1 MHSCELGQMNNEKL
15 INRFIDGDKTAIND
29 LYAEYSPRLYRFA
42 MAYLKSESEV
52 LDIVQE
58 VFVNVWVNRNK
69 LKKDSNLDAY
79 LFTVA
84 KNTIVSVFRKKLSEK
99 DYLEYLKNKSI
110 SNTIDTESQFNYNQL
125 SDKLNDLVEQLPPQ
139 RKKIYQLSKEQGLAN
154 KTIAAELGISIKTVE
169 DHLSKASKFIKQNL
183 TEYGFIALLFI
194 DLFINSK

>member
-1 MHSCELGQMNNEKL
+1 MNNEKL

-58 VFVNVWVNRNK
+58 VFVNVWMNRNK

-99 DYLEYLKNKSI
+99 DYLEHLKNKSI
-110 SNTIDTESQFNYNQL
+110 TNSIDTESQFNYNQL
-125 SDKLNDLVEQLPPQ
+125 SDKLNDLIEQLPPQ

-169 DHLSKASKFIKQNL
+169 DHLSKASKFIKKNL
-183 TEYGFIALLFI
+183 TEYGFLAMLFI
-194 DLFINSK
+194 DLFVSSK

>member
-1 MHSCELGQMNNEKL
+1 MNNEKL
-15 INRFIDGDKTAIND
+15 INRFISGDKTAIND

-58 VFVNVWVNRNK
+58 VFVNVWVNRKK

-99 DYLEYLKNKSI
+99 DYLEHLKNKSI
-110 SNTIDTESQFNYNQL
+110 TNSIDTESQFNYNQL

-154 KTIAAELGISIKTVE
+154 KTIAAELGISVKTVE
-169 DHLSKASKFIKQNL
+169 DHLSKASKFIKKNL
-183 TEYGFIALLFI
+183 TEYGFLALLFI

>member
-1 MHSCELGQMNNEKL
+1 MNNEKL

-99 DYLEYLKNKSI
+99 DYLDHLKNKTITNS
-110 SNTIDTESQFNYNQL
+110 IDTESQFNYNQL
-125 SDKLNDLVEQLPPQ
+125 SDKLNDLIEQLPPQ

-183 TEYGFIALLFI
+183 TEYGFLALLFI

>member
-1 MHSCELGQMNNEKL
+1 MNNEKL
-15 INRFIDGDKTAIND
+15 INRFIDGDKSAIND

-58 VFVNVWVNRNK
+58 VFVNVWMNRNK

-99 DYLEYLKNKSI
+99 DYLDHLKNKTITNS
-110 SNTIDTESQFNYNQL
+110 IDTESQFNYNQL

-139 RKKIYQLSKEQGLAN
+139 RKKIYQLSKERGLAN

-169 DHLSKASKFIKQNL
+169 DHLSKASKFIKKNL
-183 TEYGFIALLFI
+183 TEYGFLALLFI
-194 DLFINSK
+194 DLFVSSK

>member
-58 VFVNVWVNRNK
+58 VFVNVWVNRKK

-99 DYLEYLKNKSI
+99 DYLEHLKNKTITNS
-110 SNTIDTESQFNYNQL
+110 IDTESQFNYNQL

-169 DHLSKASKFIKQNL
+169 DHLSKASKFIKKNL
-183 TEYGFIALLFI
+183 TEYGFLALLFI

>member
-1 MHSCELGQMNNEKL
+1 MNNEKL

-58 VFVNVWVNRNK
+58 VFVNVWVNRKK

-99 DYLEYLKNKSI
+99 DYLEDLKHKSI
-110 SNTIDTESQFNYNQL
+110 TNSIDTESQFNYNQL

-169 DHLSKASKFIKQNL
+169 DHLSKASKFIKKNL
-183 TEYGFIALLFI
+183 TEYGFLALLFI

>member
-1 MHSCELGQMNNEKL
+1 MNNEKL

-58 VFVNVWVNRNK
+58 VFVNVWMNRNK

-99 DYLEYLKNKSI
+99 DYLEHLKNKSI
-110 SNTIDTESQFNYNQL
+110 TNSIDTESQFNYNQL
-125 SDKLNDLVEQLPPQ
+125 SNKLNDLIEQLPPQ

-169 DHLSKASKFIKQNL
+169 DHLSKASKFIKKNL
-183 TEYGFIALLFI
+183 TEYGFLALLFI
-194 DLFINSK
+194 DLFVNSK

>member
-1 MHSCELGQMNNEKL
+1 MNNEKL

-99 DYLEYLKNKSI
+99 DYLEHLKNKTITNS
-110 SNTIDTESQFNYNQL
+110 IDTESQFNYNQL
-125 SDKLNDLVEQLPPQ
+125 SDKLNELIEQLPPQ

-154 KTIAAELGISIKTVE
+154 KTIAAELEISVKTVE

-183 TEYGFIALLFI
+183 TEYGFLALLFI

>member
-58 VFVNVWVNRNK
+58 VFVNVWVNRKK

-99 DYLEYLKNKSI
+99 DYLEHLKHKSI
-110 SNTIDTESQFNYNQL
+110 TNSIDTESQFNYNQL

-154 KTIAAELGISIKTVE
+154 KTIAAELGISVKTVE
-169 DHLSKASKFIKQNL
+169 DHLSKASKFIKKNL
-183 TEYGFIALLFI
+183 TEYGFLALLFI

>member
-1 MHSCELGQMNNEKL
+1 MNNEKL

-58 VFVNVWVNRNK
+58 VFVNVWMNRNK

-99 DYLEYLKNKSI
+99 DYFEHLKNKSI
-110 SNTIDTESQFNYNQL
+110 TNSIDTESQFNYNQL

-169 DHLSKASKFIKQNL
+169 DHLSKASKFIKKNL
-183 TEYGFIALLFI
+183 TEYGFLALLFI
-194 DLFINSK
+194 DLFVNSK

>member
-1 MHSCELGQMNNEKL
+1 MNNEKL

-58 VFVNVWVNRNK
+58 VFVNVWINRNK
-69 LKKDSNLDAY
+69 LKKNSNFDAY

-99 DYLEYLKNKSI
+99 DYFEYLKNKSI
-110 SNTIDTESQFNYNQL
+110 TNSIDTESQFNYNQL
-125 SDKLNDLVEQLPPQ
+125 SDKLNDLIEQLPPQ
-139 RKKIYQLSKEQGLAN
+139 RKKIYQLSKERGLAN
-154 KTIAAELGISIKTVE
+154 KTIATELGISVKTVE
-169 DHLSKASKFIKQNL
+169 DHLSKASKFVKKNL

-194 DLFINSK
+194 DLFVNSK

>member
-1 MHSCELGQMNNEKL
+1 MNNEKL

-58 VFVNVWVNRNK
+58 VFVNVWMNRNK

-99 DYLEYLKNKSI
+99 DYLEHLKNKSI
-110 SNTIDTESQFNYNQL
+110 TNSIDTESQFNYNQL
-125 SDKLNDLVEQLPPQ
+125 SDKLNDLIEQLPPQ

-154 KTIAAELGISIKTVE
+154 KTIATELGISIKTVE
-169 DHLSKASKFIKQNL
+169 DHLSKASKFIKKNL
-183 TEYGFIALLFI
+183 TEYGFLALLFI
-194 DLFINSK
+194 DLFVNSK

>member
-1 MHSCELGQMNNEKL
+1 MHSSELGQMNNEKL
-15 INRFIDGDKTAIND
+15 INRFIDGDKSAIND

-58 VFVNVWVNRNK
+58 VFVNVWMNRNK

-99 DYLEYLKNKSI
+99 DYLDHLKNKTITNS
-110 SNTIDTESQFNYNQL
+110 IDTESQFNYNQL

-139 RKKIYQLSKEQGLAN
+139 RKKIYQLSKERGLAN

-169 DHLSKASKFIKQNL
+169 DHLSKASKFIKKNL
-183 TEYGFIALLFI
+183 TEYGFLALLFI
-194 DLFINSK
+194 DLFVSSK

>member
-1 MHSCELGQMNNEKL
+1 MNNEKL

-58 VFVNVWVNRNK
+58 VFVNVWMNRNK

-99 DYLEYLKNKSI
+99 DYLEHLKNKSI
-110 SNTIDTESQFNYNQL
+110 TNSIDTESQFNYNQL

-169 DHLSKASKFIKQNL
+169 DHLSKASKFIKKNL
-183 TEYGFIALLFI
+183 TEYGFLALLFI
-194 DLFINSK
+194 DLFVNSK

>member
-1 MHSCELGQMNNEKL
+1 MNNEKL

-29 LYAEYSPRLYRFA
+29 LYTEYSPRLYRFA

-99 DYLEYLKNKSI
+99 DYLEHLKNKTITNS
-110 SNTIDTESQFNYNQL
+110 IDTESQFNYNQL

-169 DHLSKASKFIKQNL
+169 DHLSKASKFIKKNL
-183 TEYGFIALLFI
+183 TEYGFLALLFI

>member
-1 MHSCELGQMNNEKL
+1 MSKDKL
-15 INRFIDGDKTAIND
+15 INRFISGDKTAIND

-58 VFVNVWVNRNK
+58 VFVNLWINRNK

-99 DYLEYLKNKSI
+99 DYLEHLKNKSI
-110 SNTIDTESQFNYNQL
+110 TNSIDTESQFNYNQL
-125 SDKLNDLVEQLPPQ
+125 SDKLNELIEQLPPQ
-139 RKKIYQLSKEQGLAN
+139 RKKIYQLSKEQGLTN
-154 KTIAAELGISIKTVE
+154 KTIASELDISVKTVE
-169 DHLSKASKFIKQNL
+169 DHLSKASKFIKKNL
-183 TEYGFIALLFI
+183 TEYGFLALLFI
-194 DLFINSK
+194 DLFVNSK

>member
-1 MHSCELGQMNNEKL
+1 MNNEKL

-69 LKKDSNLDAY
+69 LKKDYNLDAY

-99 DYLEYLKNKSI
+99 DYLDHLKNKTITNS
-110 SNTIDTESQFNYNQL
+110 IDTESQFNYNQL
-125 SDKLNDLVEQLPPQ
+125 SDKLNDLIEQLPPQ

-183 TEYGFIALLFI
+183 TEYGFLALLFI

>member
-1 MHSCELGQMNNEKL
+1 MHSSELGQMNNEKL
-15 INRFIDGDKTAIND
+15 INRFISGDKTAIND

-58 VFVNVWVNRNK
+58 VFVNVWVNRKK

-99 DYLEYLKNKSI
+99 DYLEHLKNKSI
-110 SNTIDTESQFNYNQL
+110 TNSIDTESQFNYNQL

-139 RKKIYQLSKEQGLAN
+139 RKKIYQMSKEQGLAN

-169 DHLSKASKFIKQNL
+169 DHLSKASKFIKKNL
-183 TEYGFIALLFI
+183 TEYGFLALLFI

>member
-1 MHSCELGQMNNEKL
+1 MNNEKL

-58 VFVNVWVNRNK
+58 VFVNVWMNRNK

-99 DYLEYLKNKSI
+99 DYLEHLKNKSI
-110 SNTIDTESQFNYNQL
+110 TNSIDTESQFNYNQL
-125 SDKLNDLVEQLPPQ
+125 SNKLNDLVEQLPPQ

-169 DHLSKASKFIKQNL
+169 DHLSKASKFIKKNL
-183 TEYGFIALLFI
+183 TEYGFLALLFI
-194 DLFINSK
+194 DLFVSSK

>member
-58 VFVNVWVNRNK
+58 VFVNVWVNRKK

-99 DYLEYLKNKSI
+99 DYLEHLKNKSI
-110 SNTIDTESQFNYNQL
+110 TNSIDTESQFNYNQL
-125 SDKLNDLVEQLPPQ
+125 SDKLNNLVEQLPPQ

-154 KTIAAELGISIKTVE
+154 KTIAAELGISVKTVE
-169 DHLSKASKFIKQNL
+169 DHLSKASKFIKKNL
-183 TEYGFIALLFI
+183 TEYGFLALLFI

>member
-1 MHSCELGQMNNEKL
+1 MHSSELGQMNNEKL
-15 INRFIDGDKTAIND
+15 INRFISGDKTAIND

-58 VFVNVWVNRNK
+58 VFVNVWVNRKK

-99 DYLEYLKNKSI
+99 DYLEHLKNKSI
-110 SNTIDTESQFNYNQL
+110 TNSIDTESQFNYNQL

-154 KTIAAELGISIKTVE
+154 KTIAAELGISVKTVE
-169 DHLSKASKFIKQNL
+169 DHLSKASKFIKKNL
-183 TEYGFIALLFI
+183 TEYGFLALLFI

>member
-1 MHSCELGQMNNEKL
+1 MNNEKL
-15 INRFIDGDKTAIND
+15 INRFINGDKTAIND

-110 SNTIDTESQFNYNQL
+110 SNSIDTESQFNYNQL

-169 DHLSKASKFIKQNL
+169 DHLSKASKFIKKNL
-183 TEYGFIALLFI
+183 TEYGFLALLFI
-194 DLFINSK
+194 DLFVNSK

>member
-1 MHSCELGQMNNEKL
+1 MNNEKL
-15 INRFIDGDKTAIND
+15 INRFIDGDKSAIND

-58 VFVNVWVNRNK
+58 VFVNVWMNRNK

-99 DYLEYLKNKSI
+99 DYLEHLKNKSI
-110 SNTIDTESQFNYNQL
+110 TNSIDTESQFNYNQL
-125 SDKLNDLVEQLPPQ
+125 SNKLNDLIEQLPPQ

-169 DHLSKASKFIKQNL
+169 DHLSKASKFIKKNL
-183 TEYGFIALLFI
+183 TEYGFLALLFI
-194 DLFINSK
+194 DLFVSSK

>member
-1 MHSCELGQMNNEKL
+1 MNNEKL

-29 LYAEYSPRLYRFA
+29 LYTEYSPRLYRFA

-99 DYLEYLKNKSI
+99 DYLEHLKNKTITNS
-110 SNTIDTESQFNYNQL
+110 IDTESQFNYNQL

-154 KTIAAELGISIKTVE
+154 KTIAAELGISVKTVE
-169 DHLSKASKFIKQNL
+169 DHLSKASKFIKKHL
-183 TEYGFIALLFI
+183 TEYGFLALLFI

>member
-1 MHSCELGQMNNEKL
+1 MNNEKL

>member
-1 MHSCELGQMNNEKL
+1 MNNEKL

-42 MAYLKSESEV
+42 IAYLKSESEV

-58 VFVNVWVNRNK
+58 VFVNVWINRNK

-84 KNTIVSVFRKKLSEK
+84 KNTLVSVFRKKLSEK
-99 DYLEYLKNKSI
+99 DYLEHLRNKSI
-110 SNTIDTESQFNYNQL
+110 TNSIDTESQFNYNQL
-125 SDKLNDLVEQLPPQ
+125 SDKLSDLVEQLPPQ
-139 RKKIYQLSKEQGLAN
+139 RKKIYQLSKERGLAN
-154 KTIAAELGISIKTVE
+154 KTIATELGISVKTVE
-169 DHLSKASKFIKQNL
+169 DHLSKASKFIKKNL

-194 DLFINSK
+194 DLFVNSK

>member
-1 MHSCELGQMNNEKL
+1 MNNEKL

-29 LYAEYSPRLYRFA
+29 LYTEYSPRLYRFA

-99 DYLEYLKNKSI
+99 DYLEHLKNKTITNS
-110 SNTIDTESQFNYNQL
+110 IDTESQFNYNQL

-154 KTIAAELGISIKTVE
+154 KTIAAELGISVKTVE

-183 TEYGFIALLFI
+183 TEYGFLALLFI

>member
-1 MHSCELGQMNNEKL
+1 MNNEKL

-29 LYAEYSPRLYRFA
+29 LYTEYSPRLYRFA

-99 DYLEYLKNKSI
+99 DYLEHLKNKTITNS
-110 SNTIDTESQFNYNQL
+110 IDTESQFNYNQL

-154 KTIAAELGISIKTVE
+154 KTIAAELGISVKTVE
-169 DHLSKASKFIKQNL
+169 DHLSKASKFIKKNL
-183 TEYGFIALLFI
+183 TEYGFLALLFI

>member
-1 MHSCELGQMNNEKL
+1 MNNEKL

-58 VFVNVWVNRNK
+58 VFVNVWMNRNK

-99 DYLEYLKNKSI
+99 DYLEHLKNKSI
-110 SNTIDTESQFNYNQL
+110 TNSIDTESQFNYNQL
-125 SDKLNDLVEQLPPQ
+125 SDKLNDLIEQLPPQ

-169 DHLSKASKFIKQNL
+169 DHLSKASKFIKKNL
-183 TEYGFIALLFI
+183 TEYGFLALLFI
-194 DLFINSK
+194 DLFVNSK

>member
-1 MHSCELGQMNNEKL
+1 MNNETL
-15 INRFIDGDKTAIND
+15 INRFIEGDKTAIND

-58 VFVNVWVNRNK
+58 VFVNVWMNRNK

-110 SNTIDTESQFNYNQL
+110 TNSIDTESQFNYNQL

-154 KTIAAELGISIKTVE
+154 KTIAAELGISTKTVE
-169 DHLSKASKFIKQNL
+169 DHLSKASKFIKKNL
-183 TEYGFIALLFI
+183 TEYGFLALLFI
-194 DLFINSK
+194 DLFVNSK